1 MDYSRYN
8 CLRVTRQ
15 DRVLTVAFN
24 RPDSLNAINGEMHT
38 ELSEIFADIAKDGD
52 TYAVVITGNGRA
64 FCAGGDIKWFQHMTP
79 TQLDAL
85 FTEARKI
92 IIDLLELEQP
102 VIAAINGAAT
112 GLGATIALFSDVIIA
127 AESARIGDPHVH
139 VGVVAGDGGAVIWPW
154 LVGAARAKQFLM
166 TGDLI
171 TASEAER
178 IGLINRVVPPDQL
191 MPAAGELAS
200 RLANGPTQAIRGT
213 KASVNKIL
221 RDTANLVLDTSLARE
236 KLCFFTEDHRE
247 AINAFLEKRPPR
259 FTGR

>member
-52 TYAVVITGNGRA
+52 
-64 FCAGGDIKWFQHMTP
+64 
-79 TQLDAL
+79 
-85 FTEARKI
+85 
-92 IIDLLELEQP
+92 
-102 VIAAINGAAT
+102 
-112 GLGATIALFSDVIIA
+112 
-127 AESARIGDPHVH
+127 
-139 VGVVAGDGGAVIWPW
+139 
-154 LVGAARAKQFLM
+154 
-166 TGDLI
+166 
-171 TASEAER
+171 
-178 IGLINRVVPPDQL
+178 
-191 MPAAGELAS
+191 
-200 RLANGPTQAIRGT
+200 TQAIRGT